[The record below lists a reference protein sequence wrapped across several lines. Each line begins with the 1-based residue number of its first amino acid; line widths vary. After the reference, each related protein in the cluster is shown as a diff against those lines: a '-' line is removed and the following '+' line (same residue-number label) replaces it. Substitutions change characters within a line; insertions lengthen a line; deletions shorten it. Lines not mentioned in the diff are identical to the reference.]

1 MMSLYSLILII
12 HVLAVF
18 VMAGILSI
26 EALSLTNLRRSS
38 TSVEVSPWINPVPM
52 FSVVAGLSI
61 LVILLTGAHLVAE
74 ESAWQQSWP
83 KVAASSLLLM
93 APVGA
98 MTGKRMRAIR
108 RAFSSKQE
116 LTPELFR
123 QLRDPFL
130 KASLGLRAGTF
141 LGIFLLVSTKPGLS
155 VSICLVIAAALLGL
169 LASFLVSRSRNPTL
183 LAARANQ

>member
-1 MMSLYSLILII
+1 MSGYVFVLII

-26 EALSLTNLRRSS
+26 EALSLANLRRSS

-52 FSVVAGLSI
+52 FSVFAALSI

-74 ESAWQQSWP
+74 ESAWPHAWP
-83 KVAASSLLLM
+83 KVAAASLIFM

-108 RAFSSKQE
+108 RTFNANQGLS
-116 LTPELFR
+116 PEFLR
-123 QLRDPFL
+123 QLRDPYL
-130 KASLGLRAGTF
+130 KASLGLRAG
-141 LGIFLLVSTKPGLS
+141 
-155 VSICLVIAAALLGL
+155 
-169 LASFLVSRSRNPTL
+169 
-183 LAARANQ
+183 

>member
-1 MMSLYSLILII
+1 MMSVYSLVLII

-18 VMAGILSI
+18 VMAGVLSI

-38 TSVEVSPWINPVPM
+38 TSVEVSPWINPVPT
-52 FSVVAGLSI
+52 FSVAAGLSI
-61 LVILLTGAHLVAE
+61 LVILFTGGHLVAQ
-74 ESAWQQSWP
+74 ESAWNQAWP
-83 KVAASSLLLM
+83 KVAAASLLLM

-98 MTGKRMRAIR
+98 LTGKRMRAIR
-108 RAFSSKQE
+108 RAFNSKRE
-116 LTPELFR
+116 LSPELFR

-130 KASLGLRAGTF
+130 KASLGIRAGTF

-155 VSICLVIAAALLGL
+155 VSICVVATAALLGL
-169 LASFLVSRSRNPTL
+169 LSSFFVLRSRTPTR